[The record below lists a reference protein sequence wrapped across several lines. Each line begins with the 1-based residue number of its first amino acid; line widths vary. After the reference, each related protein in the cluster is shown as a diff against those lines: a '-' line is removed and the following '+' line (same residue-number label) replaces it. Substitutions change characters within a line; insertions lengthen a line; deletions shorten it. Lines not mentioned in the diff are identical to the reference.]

1 MEIFKFIKHKI
12 PYTGQDLN
20 LKIFRADL
28 LRGGK
33 FILIYKLPS
42 KTTIAI
48 ANPRV
53 NQYMSIHT
61 FIYFFSKKGDLTI
74 WGVLGVIVNKL
85 GLDLQNVLPRV
96 RYPVQMGQV
105 INIPKALLFI
115 ENFNLYC
122 FMKL

>member
-1 MEIFKFIKHKI
+1 M
-12 PYTGQDLN
+12 
-20 LKIFRADL
+20 
-28 LRGGK
+28 
-33 FILIYKLPS
+33 
-42 KTTIAI
+42 
-48 ANPRV
+48 
-53 NQYMSIHT
+53 
-61 FIYFFSKKGDLTI
+61 
-74 WGVLGVIVNKL
+74 NKL

>member
-1 MEIFKFIKHKI
+1 MHVHSH
-12 PYTGQDLN
+12 L
-20 LKIFRADL
+20 
-28 LRGGK
+28 
-33 FILIYKLPS
+33 
-42 KTTIAI
+42 
-48 ANPRV
+48 
-53 NQYMSIHT
+53 H
-61 FIYFFSKKGDLTI
+61 FFSKKRDLTV

-105 INIPKALLFI
+105 INIRKALLFI